1 MSTLEEIKVQPITSD
16 LGSLPEASVNSIPF
30 MSHIQSVL
38 ATYHISFVQIV
49 FFILL
54 VVSFLA
60 VFLFQEKFKAIL
72 RHIVRKMIYSSQMS
86 RDGKTVNT
94 TSTTSTNSFNQ
105 WLTYLEQTWLAPS
118 DRSTMEK
125 LPANVRLDDKYS
137 IAIPEND
144 EEEEEDDDEAEEIK
158 MVTANNTVQNAA
170 VSIDL

>member
-1 MSTLEEIKVQPITSD
+1 MSTLEEIKVQPITPD

-105 WLTYLEQTWLAPS
+105 WLTYLEQTWL
-118 DRSTMEK
+118 
-125 LPANVRLDDKYS
+125 DDKYS

-144 EEEEEDDDEAEEIK
+144 EEEEEDDEAEEIK

>member
-1 MSTLEEIKVQPITSD
+1 MSTLEEIKMQPNLSD
-16 LGSLPEASVNSIPF
+16 SVPMQNMSF
-30 MSHIQSVL
+30 VSHIQSVL
-38 ATYHISFVQIV
+38 ATYHISFVQII
-49 FFILL
+49 FFIFLII
-54 VVSFLA
+54 SFLA
-60 VFLFQEKFKAIL
+60 IFLFQEKFKAIL

-144 EEEEEDDDEAEEIK
+144 EEEEEDDEAEEIK